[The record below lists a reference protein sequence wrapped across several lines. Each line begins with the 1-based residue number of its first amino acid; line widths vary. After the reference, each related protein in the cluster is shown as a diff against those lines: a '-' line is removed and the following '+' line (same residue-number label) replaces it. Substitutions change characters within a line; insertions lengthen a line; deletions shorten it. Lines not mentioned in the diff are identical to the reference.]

1 MCKDCYVV
9 RRGKSRYV
17 YCRTTPKHKQRQG
30 YHTMAHKNGEFCIV
44 CNTAVEVERQLST
57 VSANEA
63 AAAANMSVSMLSQ
76 SFSSMGLSRA
86 ASGVMQKAEVG
97 VNLRYVPGVGIFSVL
112 KV

>member
-1 MCKDCYVV
+1 
-9 RRGKSRYV
+9 
-17 YCRTTPKHKQRQG
+17 
-30 YHTMAHKNGEFCIV
+30 MAHKNGEFCIV

-63 AAAANMSVSMLSQ
+63 AAAANTSVSMLSQ

>member
-1 MCKDCYVV
+1 
-9 RRGKSRYV
+9 
-17 YCRTTPKHKQRQG
+17 
-30 YHTMAHKNGEFCIV
+30 MAHKNGEFCIV

-63 AAAANMSVSMLSQ
+63 ATAANMSMSMLSQ
-76 SFSSMGLSRA
+76 SFSNLGLSRA
-86 ASGVMQKAEVG
+86 ASGVVQKSEVG